1 MAHLLQIHEPNQT
14 PLPHENSVAV
24 GIDLGTTHS
33 VVAIALE
40 NGAEAIS
47 DSEGNTIIPSVVSYL
62 HTPPMVGVEAR
73 KLLASGKSSVV
84 SSIKRLMGKLA
95 GDLPTIVGQSTHVF
109 VASDDTVPRLKLGN
123 KTLTPIEISADI
135 LRHMKHMAES
145 ALGKEVSKA
154 VITVPAY
161 FDDAARLAT
170 KDAARLAGLEVLRL
184 INEPTAAALAYGLD
198 NNAEGVFAIY
208 DLGGGTFDIS
218 ILRLEKGIF
227 QVLSTAGDTSL
238 GGDDMDSAIAHY
250 VLEHLGANLAQ
261 EQLGALLEQCR
272 HAKEKLSI
280 ETQVDISFDGKIC
293 TLTRIQFDALIVPLI
308 AKTLQ
313 ACESALHDAKL
324 SPSDIK
330 GVVLVGGST
339 RVPAV
344 RSAVSNFFGTDAL
357 SNLNPDEVVAL
368 GAAIQARA
376 LTQGADHLLLDVT
389 PLSLGLETM
398 GGIVEKVIYRNTP
411 IPTAAMQ
418 AFTTYEDGQT
428 AMKIHV
434 VQGEREKVEHCR
446 SLGRIT
452 LSGIPPMVAGAARI
466 EVKFAVDADGLL
478 TVSARETI
486 TGIEQSIEIK
496 PSYGLSFEEI
506 EAMLLSSME
515 HAQSDI
521 IERLLIESRV
531 DAERVIHDI
540 EVAIAKDKAL
550 LKQGEDAMIA
560 LQIKR
565 LRDLIQ
571 KENREQID
579 YEVEQLN
586 HMVASFA
593 ERRMNASIKNAL
605 SGQHVDHVAANE

>member
-1 MAHLLQIHEPNQT
+1 MVHLLQIHEPNQT
-14 PLPHENSVAV
+14 PLPHADSVAV

-33 VVAIALE
+33 VVAVALDA
-40 NGAEAIS
+40 GAEAIA
-47 DSEGNTIIPSVVSYL
+47 DSEGHTIIPSVVSYL
-62 HTPPMVGVEAR
+62 SSSAIVGVKAR
-73 KLLASGKSSVV
+73 DLLADGKQDVV
-84 SSIKRLMGKLA
+84 SSIKRLMGKSA
-95 GDLPTIVGQSTHVF
+95 DDLPTILGKSTYNF
-109 VASDDTVPRLKLGN
+109 AESPDAVPRLKLGN

-135 LRHMKHMAES
+135 LRHMKHIAES

-198 NNAEGVFAIY
+198 NNAEGVYAIY

-227 QVLSTAGDTSL
+227 QVLSTAGDTAL
-238 GGDDMDSAIAHY
+238 GGDDMDRAIAQY
-250 VLEHLGANLAQ
+250 VLAQLSATLAQ
-261 EQLGALLEQCR
+261 EELAALLEQCR
-272 HAKEKLSI
+272 HAKETLS
-280 ETQVDISFDGKIC
+280 TQMQAEITFAGRTCVLS
-293 TLTRIQFDALIVPLI
+293 RAQFDTLIAPLI
-308 AKTLQ
+308 AKTLT
-313 ACESALHDAKL
+313 ACESAIYDAKL
-324 SPSDIK
+324 SVSEIK
-330 GVVLVGGST
+330 GTVLVGGST

-344 RSAVSNFFGTDAL
+344 RSAVSKFFGTEAL

-376 LTQGADHLLLDVT
+376 LTQGAAHLLLDVT

-398 GGIVEKVIYRNTP
+398 GGIVEKVIHRNTP

-428 AMKIHV
+428 AMKIHI
-434 VQGEREKVEHCR
+434 VQGEREKIEHCR

-496 PSYGLSFEEI
+496 PSYGLSFEDI
-506 EAMLLSSME
+506 EAMLLASME

-540 EVAIAKDKAL
+540 ESAIAKDKAL

-565 LRDLIQ
+565 LREIMQ
-571 KENREQID
+571 KDNRDQID